1 MYPVTLW
8 TLENG
13 KVDYVQIKNSRVI
26 HIWCYNCHHLEV
38 YVGGVGGGVKNRMG
52 KESEATSGSPKLV
65 LPYQNGWTSS
75 QRS

>member
-1 MYPVTLW
+1 MYPVTLL
-8 TLENG
+8 TLEIG

-26 HIWCYNCHHLEV
+26 HIWRYNCHHLEV
-38 YVGGVGGGVKNRMG
+38 YVGGGDVKNRMG